1 MISDVLK
8 EQFIQYLSS
17 SMELPE
23 HNIIVLADSLLF
35 LGVKY
40 EIFNLSYL
48 LKPALVQL
56 SERGY
61 FDERI
66 LQFMDND
73 YFKQPEN
80 KYNTEILLKYPIF
93 GFNYKAQQHMA
104 YKYHGHELCL
114 LMNNVENRQKRH
126 SINTRYLYGL
136 DARKFIEY
144 FSNNHDEQFIQERSL
159 PELLTYIRVKVPLY
173 QTSCPFYERVSL
185 LYHQGFRDS
194 HDIVLTR
201 EYDLPSYDGRRA
213 FQMVERIRTKSRTR
227 LNDEQ
232 DAGSYDLFS
241 KHQQR
246 GQSAFNKYVAMKC
259 KSLAIQKSNI
269 DYIGSVSTVGLN
281 ELKFFYD
288 ELNRAESDLRKV
300 VIAAVIISAHSGI
313 KYNEV
318 VNQFKDESNRFS
330 FNIRS
335 HLEYELA
342 RKSKRNDKE
351 YEKYAEESSKKVLI
365 YFPPKITYLIY
376 LLIGYYSKHQ
386 MDKDKIE
393 YEFELLRRRYR
404 NKSAVSL
411 NAERIANFF
420 KIYYPEKYGFDRLLV
435 QYVSMDILTNGITP
449 QYYTLVSVEDLHRKY
464 CKAFNLCDTDLPLK
478 IKRSHVYPLESRF
491 GSANVPKKTY
501 VTELFTDMKKSYSKQ
516 NDERV
521 RFNIRAYYMHL
532 FLMLVTGARP
542 LVSPTYSRNTMSFT
556 TRFAVVIDKMSKNY
570 IEFRNQPL
578 CHFVVGEFERYLEEN
593 RRMFGRVQ
601 YLSSG
606 VSHLG
611 PERNSYLFLLGNGNK
626 HCDFSSENIRQLV
639 FPFFSMRHD
648 ILRPNFLRHYFR
660 NCLVRLNQSEE
671 FINMCMGHIKNGQEM
686 YSKFSS
692 VEISNYRK
700 RVQEI
705 QEIIIKEHKIESLF
719 E

>member
-1 MISDVLK
+1 
-8 EQFIQYLSS
+8 
-17 SMELPE
+17 MELPE
-23 HNIIVLADSLLF
+23 HDIIDLADSILF

-40 EIFNLSYL
+40 EIFNLSFL
-48 LKPALVQL
+48 LRPALVQL

-61 FDERI
+61 FDESI
-66 LQFMDND
+66 MQFLDND
-73 YFKQPEN
+73 FFKQPEN
-80 KYNTEILLKYPIF
+80 KYSTDILIKYPIF
-93 GFNYKAQQHMA
+93 GFNYKAQRHTA
-104 YKYHGHELCL
+104 YKFHGNELCQ
-114 LMNNVENRQKRH
+114 LMNDVENKQKRH
-126 SINTRYLYGL
+126 SVNTRYAFGL

-144 FSNNHDEQFIQERSL
+144 FSNNYDEQFIQERSL
-159 PELLTYIRVKVPLY
+159 SELLTYIRFNIPDY
-173 QTSCPFYERVSL
+173 ETSCPFYERVFR
-185 LYHQGFRDS
+185 LYNQGFRGS
-194 HDIVLTR
+194 HDIVLSR
-201 EYDLPSYDGRRA
+201 EYDLPSYDGRKA
-213 FQMVERIRTKSRTR
+213 FQMIETIRTKNRTR

-232 DAGSYDLFS
+232 DAGKYELLS
-241 KHQQR
+241 KHER
-246 GQSAFNKYVAMKC
+246 EQSAFNKYVAMKC
-259 KSLAIQKSNI
+259 KSLAIQKSNV
-269 DYIGSVSTVGLN
+269 DYIGSVSTIGLN

-288 ELNRAESDLRKV
+288 ELNVAKSNIRKA
-300 VIAAVIISAHSGI
+300 VIASVIISAHSGI

-318 VNQFKDESNRFS
+318 ASHLKDESNQFS
-330 FNIRS
+330 FKIKNY
-335 HLEYELA
+335 LEYELV
-342 RKSKRNDKE
+342 RKSKRNDKT
-351 YEKYAEESSKKVLI
+351 YEKYAEEATKKVRI
-365 YFPPKITYLIY
+365 YFPPKLTHLIDF
-376 LLIGYYSKHQ
+376 LSNYYSMFKIDT
-386 MDKDKIE
+386 DKVE
-393 YEFELLRRRYR
+393 YEFELLRRRYKA
-404 NKSAVSL
+404 KSSVSL
-411 NAERIANFF
+411 NAERISNFF
-420 KIYYPEKYGFDRLLV
+420 KIFYPEKYGFDRLLV
-435 QYVSMDILTNGITP
+435 QYVSMDILTNNITP
-449 QYYTLVSVEDLHRKY
+449 QYYTLVSAKDLHNKY
-464 CKAFNLCDTDLPLK
+464 CKAFDLCEADLPLK
-478 IKRSHVYPLESRF
+478 VARSNVYPLESRF

-501 VTELFTDMKKSYSKQ
+501 VTELFTDMKNSYSKHT
-516 NDERV
+516 DERV
-521 RFNIRAYYMHL
+521 RFNVRAYYMHL
-532 FLMLVTGARP
+532 LLMLVTGARP

-556 TRFAVVIDKMSKNY
+556 TRFAVVMDKMSKNY

-578 CHFVVGEFERYLEEN
+578 CHFVVGEFERYLDEN

-606 VSHLG
+606 LSHLG